1 MNRHLIGAISAAAL
15 AVGGAASAATQAET
29 YAAREAG
36 LNWLVTHQQADGSW
50 LGQGGTSPAGDGV
63 FNNIDT
69 TAVAL
74 MSFTSEA
81 RGNAFVAPV
90 AQGPL
95 GHVDYKSDF
104 VLTAVQQAAVTKGI
118 AYLETQAQVMPI
130 SAGQGPFGSFNP
142 DVNGNGVGVSW
153 GNGSIQSTS
162 LAFQALQQAQDAQF
176 TSGYSANQ
184 FEPGSIIPIGALA
197 GRTGASVAQDVA
209 DFLAYGQIDRGVAR
223 GGWDYTPNTGSANA
237 TQTTFA
243 LMSLNQLESR
253 YGATVPGFLRP
264 ELGVYAA
271 SATNYGLG
279 PDYGG
284 VGEFSSGSPSFQA
297 TLLGTRLPL
306 FLAGVSPGGGGT
318 GDQQFAGAISYL
330 NTHWND
336 LGAGAGALGDGNIG
350 NPLSVWLFDKQ
361 FAGAADTTYLPG
373 PPSIPYEFTDG
384 RKGSVLYGTY
394 PGDFVVSDFV
404 NNIGG
409 DCGEPADQLVS
420 GACNWSEDY
429 QQWLV
434 THQNADGSFSSGDG
448 FPSDAATTALYLQAI
463 DGYDSPAVGPAGG
476 VPEPAAWTLM
486 LAGFG
491 LAGAALRRRR
501 ALVSA

>member
-1 MNRHLIGAISAAAL
+1 MDKHLIAAISAAAL
-15 AVGGAASAATQAET
+15 AVGGAANAATQAET

-50 LGQGGTSPAGDGV
+50 LGQFGTTPQGDGV
-63 FNNIDT
+63 LNNIDT

-81 RGNAFVAPV
+81 KGNYFGGQV

-104 VLTAVQQAAVTKGI
+104 VLTAAQQAAVTKGVV
-118 AYLETQAQVMPI
+118 YLENQAQVTPI
-130 SAGQGPFGSFNP
+130 HAGQGPTGTYNP
-142 DVNGNGVGVSW
+142 DANGNGVGVSW

-162 LAFQALQQAQDAQF
+162 LAFQALDQAQNAQF
-176 TSGYSANQ
+176 TSGYSASQ
-184 FEPGSIIPIGALA
+184 FSPTSIIPIGALA
-197 GRTGASVAQDVA
+197 GRTAASVAQDVS
-209 DFLAYGQIDRGVAR
+209 DFLAYSQIDQGVAR

-237 TQTTFA
+237 TLTTFA
-243 LMSLNQLESR
+243 LMSFSQLEER
-253 YGATVPGFLRP
+253 FGTVIAPFVRP
-264 ELGVYAA
+264 ELAVYVASPINGV
-271 SATNYGLG
+271 G

-284 VGEFSSGSPSFQA
+284 VSELPGIPTSFQA
-297 TLLGTRLPL
+297 TLLGTRASL
-306 FLAGVSPGGGGT
+306 FLGSGT
-318 GDQQFAGAISYL
+318 GGQEFSSAISYL

-336 LGAGAGALGDGNIG
+336 LGVGAGTLGDGNLG
-350 NPLSVWLFDKQ
+350 NPLSVWLFDRQ
-361 FAGAADTTYLPG
+361 FAGAADTTYLPS
-373 PPSIPYEFTDG
+373 PPSFPYEFTDG
-384 RKGSVLYGTY
+384 RKGSVLFGTY
-394 PGDFVVSDFV
+394 PGNYLVSGAIT
-404 NNIGG
+404 NIGG

-420 GACNWSEDY
+420 GACNWSESY

-463 DGYDSPAVGPAGG
+463 DGYDGPALGPTGG
-476 VPEPAAWTLM
+476 VPEPSAWALM

-501 ALVSA
+501 ALVAT